1 MKLVLIEG
9 PGKKDSVQHYL
20 GKDYKVMPTF
30 GHCRDLPEKT
40 LGVDVENNF
49 QPEYVVVPDHKKYVD
64 AIKKEMTKAEAVYF
78 ASDPDRE
85 GEAIAWHMC
94 YLLGID
100 PAKANRVTYNEISE
114 TAVNE
119 AIQNP
124 RPIDDRLV
132 NAQQARRVLD
142 RLVGYKISPI
152 LCKKIQNKLSAGRVQ
167 SVTLRLVVDRER
179 EIENFKPEEYWTLQV
194 ILETVDGKKEKF
206 KSTLN
211 LGKNKTI
218 KSKEEMDKILESI
231 SNGEFVATNVKQ
243 SVTKSQPS
251 APFTTSTMQQEALNK
266 LGMSLKTT
274 SSTAQTLYEGV
285 EVQGQGKI
293 PLVTYIRTDSVRI
306 APEAQAKAKKFI
318 SSKYGEEYIVK
329 TPRNFKNK
337 KDAQDAH
344 EAIRPISLDRKPEDL
359 KDKIQKNEY
368 RLYKLIYDRF
378 LASQMADAKYDSLS
392 VDIECNGHKFKTT
405 GRTMTFDGYTA
416 VYNNETDDGNDEK
429 MSRLPNIKKGD
440 VFSLF
445 EKKPEQKWT
454 KPPAR
459 FTEASLV
466 KAMEEKGI
474 GRPSTYTQSVTTL
487 FNRNYVEHNAKFI
500 VPTELGKIVVDML
513 IKFFPDIM
521 DIGFT
526 AGMENN
532 LDDIEYEGK
541 DWHKVLSEFYGPFIQ
556 AVKIANSDGTKAKVP
571 EEVSDVI
578 CDKCGANMVIR
589 TGRFGKF
596 LACPNFPTCKNAKP
610 LNEEKPIDAKCPNCG
625 KNIKKLKTKRG
636 KIFYGCEGYPDC
648 TFMSWNIPANEKCPN
663 CQNEMIVKFYK
674 NTKVVS
680 CEKCNYS
687 RNEKIENSGSDA
699 VNENSNSENTVQEN
713 RNYTEFNSNSNF
725 GTKSGLS
732 PQEEIEIL
740 NKLDEENGI

>member
-40 LGVDVENNF
+40 LGVDVKNNF
-49 QPEYVVVPDHKKYVD
+49 EPEYVVVPDHKKYVD
-64 AIKKEMTKAEAVYF
+64 AIKKEMAKSEAVYF

-100 PAKANRVTYNEISE
+100 PAKANRITYNEISQ

-119 AIQNP
+119 AVKHP
-124 RPIDDRLV
+124 RPIDDKLV
-132 NAQQARRVLD
+132 NAQQARRILD

-194 ILETVDGKKEKF
+194 ILQTIDGKKEKF

-218 KSKEEMDKILESI
+218 KSKEEMDKILEAI

-274 SSTAQTLYEGV
+274 SATAQTLYEGV
-285 EVQGQGKI
+285 EVQGQGKM

-306 APEAQAKAKKFI
+306 APEAQAKAKSFI
-318 SSKYGEEYIVK
+318 SAKFGDEYIVK

-378 LASQMADAKYDSLS
+378 LASQMADATYDSLS
-392 VDIECNGHKFKTT
+392 VDIECNGYKFKTT

-416 VYNNETDDGNDEK
+416 VYNNETDDGSDEK
-429 MSRLPNIKKGD
+429 MSKLPNIKKGD
-440 VFSLF
+440 KFALC

-459 FTEASLV
+459 YTEASLV

-487 FNRNYVEHNAKFI
+487 FNRNYVEHSAKFI

-513 IKFFPDIM
+513 VKFFPDIM
-521 DIGFT
+521 DVGFT
-526 AGMENN
+526 AGMENS

-541 DWHKVLSEFYGPFIQ
+541 DWHKVLSEFYGPFIE
-556 AVKIANSDGTKAKVP
+556 AVKAASSDGTKAKVP

-596 LACPNFPTCKNAKP
+596 LACPNFPTCKNTKP
-610 LNEEKPIDAKCPNCG
+610 LTDEKPIDAKCPLCG
-625 KNIKKLKTKRG
+625 KNIKKLKTKKG
-636 KIFYGCEGYPDC
+636 KIFYGCEGYPEC
-648 TFMSWNIPANEKCPN
+648 KFMSWNIPANEKCPN
-663 CQNEMIVKFYK
+663 CQNDMIVKFYK
-674 NTKVVS
+674 NVKVIS

-687 RNEKIENSGSDA
+687 RKEKIENPTGDELPTENGNSA
-699 VNENSNSENTVQEN
+699 NSNTVSNASEKTSST
-713 RNYTEFNSNSNF
+713 NY

-732 PQEEIEIL
+732 PQEEIDIL